1 MQKLA
6 KTYGFDDLDWTD
18 AAAQTETFSGADI
31 RNLMKYEPRAD
42 KHLKNTWKNIFKKK
56 CYTLWTLMLGVV
68 RHSHYILGKLPTLLG
83 LES

>member
-42 KHLKNTWKNIFKKK
+42 KHLKNT
-56 CYTLWTLMLGVV
+56 
-68 RHSHYILGKLPTLLG
+68 
-83 LES
+83 